1 MSIEADNHFFTL
13 EKSGN
18 DCRIIIKANF
28 LDFEHLSLCRELRE
42 IALNRTFRI
51 TGRSSIEAYFC
62 LGFLLANWGA
72 SCIIGVGAK
81 QDEQLKIDHLQHNL
95 CATSKKWLNCHIN
108 EQGENMAEVRP
119 ADSQDGKWA
128 AEDLEF
134 DVPSKLLKTADN
146 SLHLT
151 GLGSVWMYLQLGIS
165 AALAG
170 IKDVFIS
177 KPRLPYEIHI
187 NSEGLCEAH
196 TVKKDSKHGIVVG
209 ILGDPNSGK
218 SVFSRNFAIT
228 IRLLMPSWFAT
239 WIYDCDLA
247 SPTPD
252 WYLNDSEATKEQR
265 NAIKRPWT
273 PELEEKAA
281 NDLKVLRNNLDLTLA
296 DMPGGRR
303 VNDQSLIRIPSP
315 TRALMMKECD
325 AFIVLCR
332 QDRQDEIFDAWRQAL
347 SDYHLENRI
356 IARIVSANPE
366 GDFDIS
372 SLQTNH
378 EGQFFTTI
386 YGLSRD
392 KDRTQIIRTMEEK
405 LSPLAMYLSKIN
417 STRDV

>member
-1 MSIEADNHFFTL
+1 MSFEADNHFFTL
-13 EKSGN
+13 EESGD
-18 DCRIIIKANF
+18 DCQIRIKGNF
-28 LDFEHLSLCRELRE
+28 LDFEHLSLCRELCE
-42 IALNRTFRI
+42 IAPNRTFRI

-62 LGFLLANWGA
+62 LGFFLTHWKA
-72 SCIIGVGAK
+72 SCIIGIGAK
-81 QDEQLKIDHLQHNL
+81 QDEQLKIDHLQNNL
-95 CATSKKWLNCHIN
+95 FATSKKWLNCSIN
-108 EQGENMAEVRP
+108 EQGENMAEILP

-128 AEDLEF
+128 EEDLEYE
-134 DVPSKLLKTADN
+134 VPSKLLKTADG

-165 AALAG
+165 AALAD

-177 KPRLPYEIHI
+177 KPQLPYEIHI

-228 IRLLMPSWFAT
+228 IRHLMPNWFAP
-239 WIYDCDLA
+239 WIYDCDFA
-247 SPTPD
+247 SPTPE
-252 WYLNDSEATKEQR
+252 WYLSDCEATKEQR
-265 NAIKRPWT
+265 NASKRHWT
-273 PELEEKAA
+273 PELEKKVA

-296 DMPGGRR
+296 DMPGGKRGD
-303 VNDQSLIRIPSP
+303 DQSLIRIPSQ

-332 QDRQDEIFDAWRQAL
+332 QDHQDEIFNAWRQAL

-356 IARIVSANPE
+356 VARIVSANPD
-366 GDFDIS
+366 GDFDVSPI
-372 SLQTNH
+372 QKNQD
-378 EGQFFTTI
+378 GQFSATI

-392 KDRTQIIRTMEEK
+392 KDRTQIIRTMKEK
-405 LSPLAMYLSKIN
+405 LWPLVKYLSEIN
-417 STRDV
+417 IAREV